1 MRDLIKRSG
10 RFGRRGPVLSVCKN
24 KLLRTAAPLAIMA
37 SLGANSALAQQDQSQ
52 VETIVVTGT
61 LLHEKYTASPVTV
74 ISKDQ
79 INNASQTTIADV
91 VRSISADNSGS
102 VPTAFTDGF
111 AAGSS
116 GVALRGLTVNSTL
129 VLIDGLR
136 TADYALSDDGERSF
150 VDLNT
155 IPLDVVD
162 RVDVLKDGAS
172 SIYGADAI
180 AGVVNIILKPDFQG
194 EAGEAEGGVSQ
205 HGGGAMARA
214 TATFGTGDPG
224 TDHYNAYVNV
234 EYEVDQA
241 IPVGDRGFPFNTNN
255 LTSIGG
261 VDLNIG
267 DPTQDTGSIY
277 GSVTPATLT
286 NPNDI
291 TTGVPLAGAVSQP
304 LRPCG
309 PRSVQ
314 AVDSG
319 NVYCEQ
325 NQALYGV
332 DQPYQS
338 RFGVYTRFNVYP
350 NAHTTAYL
358 DGSYFQNDVY
368 VPGGPPQIENST
380 PNNTN
385 TIVLPAHLTSG
396 ALNPNDPFA
405 AAGQD
410 ALINYAFG
418 DVPSFS
424 VENNHVVRVVGGLQ
438 GEQWGFDYDGAL
450 VVAHTWLDT
459 TNAGFLNYNQL
470 ISDVETGAYN
480 FINPSANSQATIQ
493 ALAPVANKIST
504 TDLDEAVMHVT
515 RDLMQFPG
523 GPLAVGGGVEIRY
536 EDVDDPDLNP
546 DQQYEGLG
554 VAHTIG
560 HHTVTSAYAEIG
572 APLWDG
578 LETDLSG
585 RYDHY
590 SDFGGAFSPKAGV
603 KWQPIDQFMLR
614 GTYSEGFRAPSFA
627 ENGSSSSEGFVTYQ
641 PPNGN
646 INFINQHGGVGGQ
659 NGDGY
664 TQPYGLAL
672 LASANPNVKPETSR
686 SFTGG
691 GVFRP
696 FGDDSVTATLDYYNI
711 KKWNVI
717 AQSDPSNALTAYFNG
732 QPIPAGYSI
741 IFDRPDPLYP
751 NGPLRPL
758 VISSPYVNS
767 DQLMTDG
774 VDIDLTVNEP
784 LPYNVNYTGE
794 LNLTDIF
801 DYTYTSLGQTV
812 SYVGLQSPYN
822 LSSGAGTPR
831 WRGNWSNTFSYQDL
845 SVSAVF
851 YYIDGMWQNA
861 VDLFGPGT
869 GEYYCIYPNAPHNCR
884 MESFWDMDLTARYKL
899 NDHMELFGSIKNFFD
914 RGPPVDPSNYATVN
928 YNPTYTQEGIVGR
941 FFGLGIRVSY

>member
-1 MRDLIKRSG
+1 MRRRNGDPARLERGISIFCTNRLRFSG
-10 RFGRRGPVLSVCKN
+10 S
-24 KLLRTAAPLAIMA
+24 
-37 SLGANSALAQQDQSQ
+37 SALLVGVAVAAFAVTSTLADDQSQ
-52 VETIVVTGT
+52 VETVVVTGT

-91 VRSISADNSGS
+91 VRSISADNSGT

-136 TADYALSDDGERSF
+136 TADYALSDDGQRSF

-162 RVDVLKDGAS
+162 HVDVLKDGAS

-180 AGVVNIILKPDFQG
+180 AGVVNIVLKPNFQG
-194 EAGEAEGGVSQ
+194 EAAEAEGGTSE
-205 HGGGAMARA
+205 HGGGAMGRA

-224 TDHYNAYVNV
+224 TDHYNAFVNF
-234 EYEVDQA
+234 EYEVDEA
-241 IPVGDRGFPFNTNN
+241 IPVGDRGFPYNTNN

-267 DPTQDTGSIY
+267 QPSQDTGSIY

-291 TTGVPLAGAVSQP
+291 TTGVPIPGAVSQP

-309 PRSVQ
+309 PKSVQ
-314 AVDSG
+314 ETDSSG

-332 DQPYQS
+332 DQPYES

-350 NAHTTAYL
+350 NSHTTAYL

-368 VPGGPPQIENST
+368 VPGGPPQIESST

-385 TIVLPAHLTSG
+385 TIALPARLTSG

-405 AAGQD
+405 AAGED

-418 DVPSFS
+418 GIPSYS
-424 VENNHVVRVVGGLQ
+424 VENNHVVRVVGGVQ
-438 GEQWGFDYDGAL
+438 GEEWGWDYDGAL
-450 VVAHTWLDT
+450 VAAHTWLDT
-459 TNAGFLNYNQL
+459 TNAGFLDYNQL
-470 ISDVETGAYN
+470 ISDIETGAYN
-480 FINPSANSQATIQ
+480 FIDPSSNSKAVLQ
-493 ALAPVANKIST
+493 ALSPPANKTST
-504 TDLDEAVMHVT
+504 TDLDEAVVHVS
-515 RDLMQFPG
+515 REVMQFPG
-523 GPLAVGGGVEIRY
+523 GPLAVGGGVEMRY
-536 EDVDDPDLNP
+536 EATDDPDLNP
-546 DQQYEGLG
+546 NQMYEGLG

-560 HHTVTSAYAEIG
+560 HHTVTSAFAEIG
-572 APLWDG
+572 APLWYG

-614 GTYSEGFRAPSFA
+614 GTYSEGFRAPAFA

-641 PPNGN
+641 APNGN
-646 INFINQHGGVGGQ
+646 INFVNAH
-659 NGDGY
+659 NNDGY
-664 TQPYGLAL
+664 TAPYSLAL
-672 LASANPNVKPETSR
+672 LASANPDVKPETSR

-696 FGDDSVTATLDYYNI
+696 FGDDTVTATLDYYNI

-717 AQSDPSNALTAYFNG
+717 AQSDPSVALNAYFNG
-732 QPIPAGYSI
+732 QPIPPGYAI
-741 IFDRPDPLYP
+741 TFDRPDPLYP
-751 NGPLRPL
+751 NAPLRPL
-758 VISSPYVNS
+758 IISSPYVNS

-774 VDIDLTVNEP
+774 IDIDFTVNEP
-784 LPYNVNYTGE
+784 LPYNLTYTGE

-801 DYTYTSLGQTV
+801 DYTYTSQGQTV

-831 WRGNWSNTFSYQDL
+831 WRGNWSNTFTYQDL

-851 YYIDGMWQNA
+851 YYVDGMWQDA
-861 VDLFGPGT
+861 TDLDGPGT
-869 GEYYCIYPNAPHNCR
+869 GEAFCIYPNAPHNCR
-884 MESFWDMDLTARYKL
+884 AESFWDMDLTTRYKL

-928 YNPTYTQEGIVGR
+928 YNPTYTQEGIIGR
-941 FFGLGIRVSY
+941 FFSVGVRVKY